1 MSKPASPSIA
11 QVRGAV
17 AFFLVTFSTAFL
29 MTVGARLTNWFTDT
43 PKVAN
48 TETTGVSIMIAV
60 VTLALGFSLRRMTL
74 MEFRSA
80 LLGGAAVLLAIS
92 LSGAVNTDSLNDLE
106 MLRWAGLAGAVANA
120 ADAVKREVDV
130 IVADH
135 NEGGVAEFI
144 DCHVLA

>member
-1 MSKPASPSIA
+1 MSRPASPSIA

-29 MTVGARLTNWFTDT
+29 MTVGARLTNWFTDA
-43 PKVAN
+43 PKMAS

-92 LSGAVNTDSLNDLE
+92 LSGAVNTDSLTGVFTFIFLLGLLLL
-106 MLRWAGLAGAVANA
+106 MAGLFVSW
-120 ADAVKREVDV
+120 RM
-130 IVADH
+130 
-135 NEGGVAEFI
+135 GVRGIGEN
-144 DCHVLA
+144 DD